1 MNKDKANRLITE
13 YINGWINGDA
23 ARVLNTLA
31 PDCLIVESHGPRFEG
46 RDEVEKWINDWNQ
59 DGSKVIEWEIK
70 NKLLQDTNAAFQWYF
85 RCIMKGRE
93 YKIDGAAP
101 ALWSFET
108 GEFPLS
114 LNICKRNPKPQKIN
128 EPDRRSRRKS

>member
-13 YINGWINGDA
+13 YVNGWINGDA

-93 YKIDGAAP
+93 YKIDGA
-101 ALWSFET
+101 SFV
-108 GEFPLS
+108 EFRDERIS
-114 LNICKRNPKPQKIN
+114 IIFEYMQTKPEAAKNQ
-128 EPDRRSRRKS
+128 